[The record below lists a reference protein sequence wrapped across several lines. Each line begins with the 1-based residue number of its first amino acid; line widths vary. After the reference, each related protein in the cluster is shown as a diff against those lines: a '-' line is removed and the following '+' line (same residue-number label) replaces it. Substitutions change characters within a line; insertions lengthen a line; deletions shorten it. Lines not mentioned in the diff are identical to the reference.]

1 MEQLKLIDCVCIKKS
16 HRNISS
22 ITLAI
27 KFQKDICIMYQY
39 NAFKILKLPKNNA
52 VSHLWITYI
61 YIIVIVKE

>member
-1 MEQLKLIDCVCIKKS
+1 
-16 HRNISS
+16 
-22 ITLAI
+22 
-27 KFQKDICIMYQY
+27 MYQY